1 MDPIPD
7 PAGEAG
13 FARHPDTLPRSD
25 LTHSVLQASSWA
37 GCGSEA
43 RLSPSAC
50 SSPVSTSHQCFVD
63 TEGFNGAREAQDPRL
78 TRTLACTPSFVS
90 PGDSHPTNKHPTRP
104 RFIEM
109 LRVWNWSHMGL
120 GDSLEQGIWAGSWL
134 QGERR
139 LLYWRIPRLL
149 HRAVVSPGGRS
160 HGSELKGKQVSGS
173 QIQGLTIA
181 QGCTVRTKNRD
192 GL

>member
-63 TEGFNGAREAQDPRL
+63 TEGYNGALGGPGSKTDKDIGMHAQLCFPWGF
-78 TRTLACTPSFVS
+78 TP
-90 PGDSHPTNKHPTRP
+90 HK
-104 RFIEM
+104 
-109 LRVWNWSHMGL
+109 
-120 GDSLEQGIWAGSWL
+120 
-134 QGERR
+134 
-139 LLYWRIPRLL
+139 
-149 HRAVVSPGGRS
+149 
-160 HGSELKGKQVSGS
+160 
-173 QIQGLTIA
+173 
-181 QGCTVRTKNRD
+181 
-192 GL
+192 